1 MKFVRF
7 SVVSTEHELPS
18 GFSENR
24 EDNTKPISVQKT
36 LSIKVEYG
44 LPFSLNKIIIMSYF
58 KVEKHNE

>member
-24 EDNTKPISVQKT
+24 EDNTKPISV
-36 LSIKVEYG
+36 
-44 LPFSLNKIIIMSYF
+44 
-58 KVEKHNE
+58 